1 MKKEIN
7 FAVSKGKP
15 SEEESLAISHALA
28 QIVNRT
34 FAHEE
39 LTLSGSN
46 WAIPEANFRKPP
58 RVQPQGWQHN
68 SP

>member
-1 MKKEIN
+1 VKKEIN

-34 FAHEE
+34 FAQEE
-39 LTLSGSN
+39 
-46 WAIPEANFRKPP
+46 
-58 RVQPQGWQHN
+58 
-68 SP
+68 